1 MKWKLCARVG
11 ADAMQSDGKVESD
24 CGVKVCVC
32 VWARETA
39 KMVSV
44 RVLADRNFF
53 RERASHTLCGENPS
67 CLVSFICLPVENR
80 VETVNA
86 CLVATKKNLFPE
98 SRLNFQACAF
108 CMCPDTQTGCAEGA
122 LIFFF

>member
-44 RVLADRNFF
+44 RVLA
-53 RERASHTLCGENPS
+53 EKKISSESVLVTHSAAKTPAVWSPS
-67 CLVSFICLPVENR
+67 FV
-80 VETVNA
+80 
-86 CLVATKKNLFPE
+86 
-98 SRLNFQACAF
+98 
-108 CMCPDTQTGCAEGA
+108 CP
-122 LIFFF
+122 